1 MGKEYWYVDILLV
14 IDTDTR
20 TRPRPRPLTSNTKAH
35 SKDFCYGKVSRCEGR
50 VTRSRFI
57 YYIKTEMH
65 PAGLFCRGGGTTG
78 WGSQRGKGRGR
89 VLSAVCLYWLPGVAG
104 VAYHVGSCRDYFLST
119 GRRLISCG
127 ADFVVTCIRCP
138 CLAFE
143 LLACVSLSFLNSLST
158 LFFSRCLHF
167 CVCFCLSLM
176 SL

>member
-20 TRPRPRPLTSNTKAH
+20 TRPRPRTSNTKAH

-78 WGSQRGKGRGR
+78 WGSQRGIEGEGKGKGIVGGVFILAPGCCWCRLPRGE
-89 VLSAVCLYWLPGVAG
+89 LPGLFSLHWTPFDLVRRRFCRHLHSMSVFGVRVA
-104 VAYHVGSCRDYFLST
+104 
-119 GRRLISCG
+119 RLC
-127 ADFVVTCIRCP
+127 FVV
-138 CLAFE
+138 
-143 LLACVSLSFLNSLST
+143 
-158 LFFSRCLHF
+158 FSY
-167 CVCFCLSLM
+167 
-176 SL
+176 